1 MIHKSLKRI
10 SNSDKK
16 KLNAKSKQE
25 NSTES
30 KEFVTSLLEK
40 LSDQDNLSIAFGIL
54 NLIYKNNFNPLSRDY
69 LLKTLLDIYRK
80 DKNKYV
86 KFKKEKGS
94 SLIFSSESQL
104 KMAFDKVLEENK
116 SIIIQKNN
124 DDEELVSLDY
134 DETLNHIRILP
145 RSYLYNLF
153 GEEVFKKLF
162 PIKYQ
167 KIISSIKPFLRK
179 NEELKKKQE
188 ESNNKNVEDENEN
201 ENEEERNNLKE
212 NENNIKTR
220 TRNREKII
228 SLSSDDDSE
237 EINRRNQ
244 LNLEMNNK
252 LKRKRGMG
260 EFDYINSGLI
270 PPTNEL
276 NKINTNVNDN
286 LNIVEPNKEN
296 NTDNSID
303 KNIFGEDY
311 INFEKSQMDFDN
323 EKVKNELVFNEK
335 LKDFNTR
342 KKFILSLPVT
352 IKNLKDNIHII
363 KNNSNDIIILLKSIC
378 DVTKKNTKKNTN
390 EKKKSLIGE
399 IGNNKSII
407 ELSYENIKS
416 TINSINNINDI
427 NQNFNK
433 EILEN
438 HKHMLENYGKVY
450 NNSLDKLCLNLKKI
464 NEIYIFPLI
473 KNKFNEINQKY
484 LEAKERGLA
493 FNELENVIKDIRTIL
508 NESKSKIENYISED
522 EVKENY
528 LSKKRKLIDSLSEK
542 LNI

>member
-16 KLNAKSKQE
+16 KLNAKSKLE

-94 SLIFSSESQL
+94 SLVFSSESQL

-116 SIIIQKNN
+116 SIIIEKNN

-201 ENEEERNNLKE
+201 ENEEESNNLKE

-237 EINRRNQ
+237 EINRRGQ
-244 LNLEMNNK
+244 LNSEMNNK
-252 LKRKRGMG
+252 LKRKRGMVEYDYMSPNLLPPVN
-260 EFDYINSGLI
+260 EF
-270 PPTNEL
+270 

-286 LNIVEPNKEN
+286 LNNIESNVEN
-296 NTDNSID
+296 NTENSID

-335 LKDFNTR
+335 LKDFNNR

-352 IKNLKDNIHII
+352 IKNLKDNIQII
-363 KNNSNDIIILLKSIC
+363 KNNSNDIITLLKNIC
-378 DVTKKNTKKNTN
+378 DITKKNNKKNTN
-390 EKKKSLIGE
+390 ELKKSLIGE
-399 IGNNKSII
+399 IGNNKSVI

-427 NQNFNK
+427 TQNFNK
-433 EILEN
+433 DILEN

-450 NNSLDKLCLNLKKI
+450 NNSVDKLCLNLKKI

-473 KNKFNEINQKY
+473 KNKFNEITQKY
-484 LEAKERGLA
+484 LEAKEKGLV

-508 NESKSKIENYISED
+508 NDSKSKIENYISED
-522 EVKENY
+522 EIEENY

>member
-16 KLNAKSKQE
+16 KLNAKSKLE

-94 SLIFSSESQL
+94 SLVFSSESQL

-116 SIIIQKNN
+116 SIIIEKNN

-201 ENEEERNNLKE
+201 ENEEESNNLKE

-237 EINRRNQ
+237 EINRRGK
-244 LNLEMNNK
+244 LNSEMNNN
-252 LKRKRGMG
+252 LKRKRGMVEYDYMNPNLLPPVN
-260 EFDYINSGLI
+260 EF
-270 PPTNEL
+270 

-286 LNIVEPNKEN
+286 LNNIESNVEN
-296 NTDNSID
+296 NTENSID

-335 LKDFNTR
+335 LKDFNNR

-352 IKNLKDNIHII
+352 IKNLKDNIQII
-363 KNNSNDIIILLKSIC
+363 KNNSNDIITLLKNIC
-378 DVTKKNTKKNTN
+378 DITKKNNKKNTN
-390 EKKKSLIGE
+390 ELKKSLIGE
-399 IGNNKSII
+399 IGNNKSFI

-427 NQNFNK
+427 TQNFNK
-433 EILEN
+433 DILEN

-450 NNSLDKLCLNLKKI
+450 NNSVDKLCLNLKKI

-473 KNKFNEINQKY
+473 KNKFNEITQKY
-484 LEAKERGLA
+484 LEAKEKGLV

-508 NESKSKIENYISED
+508 NDSKSKIENYISED

>member
-16 KLNAKSKQE
+16 KLNAKSKLE

-94 SLIFSSESQL
+94 SLVFSSESQL

-116 SIIIQKNN
+116 SIIIEKNN

-201 ENEEERNNLKE
+201 ENEEESNNLKE

-237 EINRRNQ
+237 EINRRGQ
-244 LNLEMNNK
+244 LNSEMNNK
-252 LKRKRGMG
+252 LKRKRGMVEYDYMSPNLLPPVN
-260 EFDYINSGLI
+260 EF
-270 PPTNEL
+270 

-286 LNIVEPNKEN
+286 LNNIESNVEN
-296 NTDNSID
+296 NTENSID

-335 LKDFNTR
+335 LKDFNNR

-352 IKNLKDNIHII
+352 IKNLKDNIQII
-363 KNNSNDIIILLKSIC
+363 KNNSNDIITLLKNIC
-378 DVTKKNTKKNTN
+378 DITKKNNKKNTN
-390 EKKKSLIGE
+390 ELKKSLIGE
-399 IGNNKSII
+399 IGNNKSVI

-427 NQNFNK
+427 TQNFNK
-433 EILEN
+433 DILEN

-450 NNSLDKLCLNLKKI
+450 NNSVDKLCLNLKKI

-473 KNKFNEINQKY
+473 KNKFNEITQKY
-484 LEAKERGLA
+484 LEAKEKGLV

-508 NESKSKIENYISED
+508 NDSKSKIENYISED

-528 LSKKRKLIDSLSEK
+528 LSKKRKLIDSLS
-542 LNI
+542 

>member
-16 KLNAKSKQE
+16 KLNAKSKLE

-94 SLIFSSESQL
+94 SLVFSSESQL

-116 SIIIQKNN
+116 SIIIEKNN

-201 ENEEERNNLKE
+201 ENEEESNNLKE

-237 EINRRNQ
+237 EINRRGQ
-244 LNLEMNNK
+244 LNSEMNNK
-252 LKRKRGMG
+252 LKRKRGMVEYDYMSPNLLPPVN
-260 EFDYINSGLI
+260 EF
-270 PPTNEL
+270 

-286 LNIVEPNKEN
+286 LNNIESNVEN
-296 NTDNSID
+296 NTENSID

-335 LKDFNTR
+335 LKDFNNR

-352 IKNLKDNIHII
+352 IKNLKDNIQII
-363 KNNSNDIIILLKSIC
+363 KNNSNDIITLLKNIC
-378 DVTKKNTKKNTN
+378 DITKKNNKKNTN
-390 EKKKSLIGE
+390 ELKKSLIGE
-399 IGNNKSII
+399 IGNNKSVI

-427 NQNFNK
+427 TQNFNK
-433 EILEN
+433 DILEN

-450 NNSLDKLCLNLKKI
+450 NNSVDKLCLNLKKI

-473 KNKFNEINQKY
+473 KNKFNEITQKY
-484 LEAKERGLA
+484 LEAKEKGLV

-508 NESKSKIENYISED
+508 NDSKSKIENYISED